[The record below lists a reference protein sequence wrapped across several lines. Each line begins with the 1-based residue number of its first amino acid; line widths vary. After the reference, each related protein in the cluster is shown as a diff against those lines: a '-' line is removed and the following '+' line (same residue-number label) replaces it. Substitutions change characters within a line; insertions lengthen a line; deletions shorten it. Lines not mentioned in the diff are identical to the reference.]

1 MPIYRIQGIALQH
14 DGELLA
20 EGQTIELDEPQSSPW
35 LVEVKTTLASGQKAD
50 SNTDQQANTEGE
62 DTLPAGDTA
71 KAGKKGE
78 GK

>member
-50 SNTDQQANTEGE
+50 SNTDTESE
-62 DTLPAGDTA
+62 DTPPAGDTA